1 MPSWEAFVS
10 RIQEIFGR
18 PEDRKATARKKLAT
32 RSQLR
37 SEGYTSYI
45 EDVLTLCKKIDTNM
59 PETERVRHVLKGI
72 AEEAV
77 TLFIL
82 QPPADVSAIMTI
94 CQSLEA
100 ARRQR
105 IPAALAQPAH
115 AGIPSLLQ
123 NDPRLQETIRQI
135 VREEVARF
143 FSPPTAEPTAASQH
157 IRNLIRAELTQA
169 PTVPFAPLIT
179 PPQPTYAE
187 VLRRASHPLPPQPLQ
202 PQLAAL
208 MTDPS
213 SWQGPQA
220 TWRPPT
226 NRPVCYYCGI
236 RGHISRFCRRRRAD
250 EDRNWQPRHNPRYA
264 QSPRESVDCRQ
275 NQHYSDATSH
285 SEPQRRD
292 PRRRSL
298 SPYRR
303 RSSLSPMNTGPPR
316 ASFPSEN

>member
-1 MPSWEAFVS
+1 MPSWEAFFS

-77 TLFIL
+77 TLFIF

-94 CQSLEA
+94 AGHRQSLEA
-100 ARRQR
+100 ARGQR

-115 AGIPSLLQ
+115 AGIPSLVQ
-123 NDPRLQETIRQI
+123 NDPTLQETIRQI

-157 IRNLIRAELTQA
+157 IRNLIRAELT
-169 PTVPFAPLIT
+169 
-179 PPQPTYAE
+179 
-187 VLRRASHPLPPQPLQ
+187 
-202 PQLAAL
+202 
-208 MTDPS
+208 
-213 SWQGPQA
+213 
-220 TWRPPT
+220 
-226 NRPVCYYCGI
+226 
-236 RGHISRFCRRRRAD
+236 
-250 EDRNWQPRHNPRYA
+250 
-264 QSPRESVDCRQ
+264 
-275 NQHYSDATSH
+275 
-285 SEPQRRD
+285 
-292 PRRRSL
+292 
-298 SPYRR
+298 
-303 RSSLSPMNTGPPR
+303 
-316 ASFPSEN
+316 

>member
-1 MPSWEAFVS
+1 MA
-10 RIQEIFGR
+10 
-18 PEDRKATARKKLAT
+18 
-32 RSQLR
+32 
-37 SEGYTSYI
+37 
-45 EDVLTLCKKIDTNM
+45 
-59 PETERVRHVLKGI
+59 ETERVRHVLKGI

-100 ARRQR
+100 ASRQR
-105 IPAALAQPAH
+105 IPVALAQPAH
-115 AGIPSLLQ
+115 AVTPSLLQ
-123 NDPRLQETIRQI
+123 TDLSLQETIPQI
-135 VREEVARF
+135 ALEEVARF
-143 FSPPTAEPTAASQH
+143 FSPPTVEPTAASQH

-169 PTVPFAPLIT
+169 PTVTCAPLIT
-179 PPQPTYAE
+179 PPQPTYSK
-187 VLRRASHPLPPQPLQ
+187 VLRRAPDPLPPQPLQ

-208 MTDPS
+208 MTDTS
-213 SWQGPQA
+213 LWQGPQV

-226 NRPVCYYCGI
+226 NPPVCYYCGI

-250 EDRNWQPRHNPRYA
+250 DDRNWQPRHNPNYA
-264 QSPRESVDCRQ
+264 QSPREGVDYRQ
-275 NQHYSDATSH
+275 NQLYSDAISH
-285 SEPQRRD
+285 SESQRRT

-316 ASFPSEN
+316 TSFPSEN